1 MTIETILRN
10 KGNAVIT
17 IGTFSLVPDAMHTM
31 VDCKV
36 AALVLFNGAEVNRS
50 RFRARLSAGHFG
62 WRRHYP

>member
-1 MTIETILRN
+1 
-10 KGNAVIT
+10 
-17 IGTFSLVPDAMHTM
+17 M